1 MRSCLR
7 RVIIQPGLPCRGLSF
22 QRFRPGV
29 VATELPRDERSRP
42 TDSCHWDCRTSS
54 ASNRRSLY
62 ACQRVMNA
70 EPPGFDRAA
79 LYAALREWEL
89 SITSLSYLP
98 LGAGSH
104 HYLARDAA
112 G

>member
-1 MRSCLR
+1 
-7 RVIIQPGLPCRGLSF
+7 
-22 QRFRPGV
+22 
-29 VATELPRDERSRP
+29 
-42 TDSCHWDCRTSS
+42 
-54 ASNRRSLY
+54 
-62 ACQRVMNA
+62 MNA

-104 HYLARDAA
+104 HYLAGEASR
-112 G
+112 GRRR

>member
-1 MRSCLR
+1 MSSFSLVSLAEVCRSNAFVR
-7 RVIIQPGLPCRGLSF
+7 
-22 QRFRPGV
+22 
-29 VATELPRDERSRP
+29 
-42 TDSCHWDCRTSS
+42 

-104 HYLARDAA
+104 HYLARDAGEA
-112 G
+112 SRGRRR

>member
-1 MRSCLR
+1 
-7 RVIIQPGLPCRGLSF
+7 
-22 QRFRPGV
+22 
-29 VATELPRDERSRP
+29 
-42 TDSCHWDCRTSS
+42 
-54 ASNRRSLY
+54 
-62 ACQRVMNA
+62 MNA

-112 G
+112 GTRWFVTVDVLEWKLYGMFGPTFDPWVTPDLESGLDGLDRACSVTTMPCRCFRSLTALRTR